1 MTVTLFPS
9 FNRSTLTEDD
19 KANPHK
25 SAYETYTGIVF
36 DTKKNEFN
44 IVTGKFRDKKDMY
57 EKMTKQDKYLRRAYE
72 SRIWDWIQ
80 KNAETPVDGYLML
93 STAVSK
99 WINNNVLSKYYKK
112 LLHDLPYINREGR
125 KGDPQ
130 TMGIEANFE
139 SVENNKEMILTED
152 FDYDLVQQNL
162 RRAEQAGDTSKHVIK
177 VYPVIDGQPQYNK
190 LLRVYGGKDS
200 KYPEEGYLYNHL
212 LNAQAPEKANSEKKR
227 KIELNRIFNPLI
239 YHDIRNETMYDD
251 GIYTPYENLAFVIDG
266 SYSQPIIAS
275 KLALNS
281 IAGHLEK
288 NPSQVP
294 GKSINTS
301 IDAFKIANE
310 MNIQAS
316 NEVKRLQLALE
327 DDTLTYEERSNL
339 ERQLQAAEAKM
350 AKTKAVV
357 SRVGKQ
363 TSAAFNF
370 NDETRK
376 QLDDISMQK
385 AAVNSNSSLSDEE
398 KANKLAELD
407 KRAENIKADA
417 RENLYDVNNLYA
429 KLDDIQANDNLSK
442 EEKDKQIEDILNRIK
457 YVQGMY
463 YSNRN
468 INNQERLIQQGYRLN
483 KGEKPGNPKFGGDF
497 EGEFISKMGGK
508 DNIRRSLEKELNR
521 AIKNQDIETADMIKD
536 MLGKEDPRMFSKAEQ
551 KAAERAVEKWQ
562 AENQKV
568 KDFINNSNKQVSNKV
583 PEELEKINNEIADKY
598 GIKTYNDVNP
608 DKKKITTDD
617 LDSNIDNINI
627 NDVNMNDIILK
638 AYKDL
643 GNETKMKPEERTN
656 YFLNNQN
663 EYKNRLDNIAKK
675 LSSNKKT
682 KKQLSNE
689 DKLKKALENYIKYK
703 DLTNTYS
710 DRVRN
715 NIAQLKA
722 GNDPNTKT
730 DLPVAKEQLNNL
742 MKKFDAER
750 DIKDLAKVLDKN
762 TFKDIINSSGISLD
776 EINQLQTE
784 ANVNDG
790 ATALMHATDDMAIA
804 AQKNAIVEDKTNS
817 ELNQDLFDGKELR
830 EDVRQALLKIAN
842 EFKEKLKLPMQ
853 PDDIYFTGS
862 EANYNYNEN
871 SDIDV
876 HLVYD
881 FEQAGEMAEILSKYL
896 QSAKRIFN
904 DSHDITVKSLPV
916 EVGAENKAEPLVT
929 SGIYSLISNS
939 WVKEPE
945 NANVEIEEPD
955 QPYLDE
961 VKMQIEDAISEK
973 DKDKLEG
980 IIKMV
985 WDIRKEGLANE
996 GEFGPGNTLFK
1007 HLRNSGLL
1015 GRLKDAYY
1023 DVESRD
1029 LSLES
1034 MLEAEFTDKNDI
1046 KVTEDD
1052 LINKSEQEIADG
1064 LMNKCSNSDEAI
1076 AKLEDVLASCN
1087 DGYKEKVKNVI
1098 QKIKESSKF
1107 GNTCRKLAEEVI
1119 NKLEEYV
1126 GKNLPNMTP
1135 ESYVNHL
1142 KDIADVEEILQFCY
1156 NEIHPDFKYKHPKLA
1171 ATDENGNIMGVVLD
1185 GIEKG
1190 VDPKNVLYS
1199 KISMVHD
1206 PKTNA
1211 IYPKYERNN
1220 LMPIEDF
1227 KAIIHDPRNQKWYD
1241 KIMKGQT
1248 EDWDELIAE
1257 IEARA
1262 RNINE
1267 KYRRWCYDNWE
1278 RLDLLSYPPQYR
1290 VKLYDD
1296 IVHKGWPE
1304 ANAVEKWKHTRKD
1317 RFAQKIA
1324 MPKDLQ
1330 GESLDEAKSDEW
1342 YLKSQNYDIIK
1353 KELDKYVPENIL
1365 NVPFAIEPKAWKNQ
1379 KKQND
1384 RNREP
1389 VHYYTVVGME
1399 KGKNPT
1405 NFLVREVTNISDDK
1419 TWKDVNDKDHA
1430 KRHDFVMNINDIMRE
1445 INYSYTDASTLKLN
1459 TPEAFEQRALE
1470 MMVGG
1475 PKSSNKV
1482 SRTGTQG
1489 HWIKLTKD
1497 EVMAVLQ
1504 IMEEEQPRLWKGVTK
1519 VYLNSLNKSKG
1530 ADIVM
1535 KALKAF
1541 DPSLRSSNISSI
1553 QGKPEYKLWVP
1564 KAQYDAP
1571 KKHNNNPFETLMK

>member
-9 FNRSTLTEDD
+9 FNRATLTEDD

-36 DTKKNEFN
+36 DTDKNEFN

-139 SVENNKEMILTED
+139 SVENNEEMILTED
-152 FDYDLVQQNL
+152 FDYDLLQQNL

-177 VYPVIDGQPQYNK
+177 VYPVVDGQPQYNK
-190 LLRVYGGKDS
+190 LLRVYGGENS

-212 LNAQAPEKANSEKKR
+212 LNARASEKANDRTKR
-227 KIELNRIFNPLI
+227 KVELNRIFNPLI
-239 YHDIRNETMYDD
+239 YRDIRNETMYDD
-251 GIYTPYENLAFVIDG
+251 GIYTPYENLAFVIDDNR
-266 SYSQPIIAS
+266 SQPIIAS

-281 IAGHLEK
+281 IAGHLEN
-288 NPSQVP
+288 NPYQVP
-294 GKSINTS
+294 GKSMDTS
-301 IDAFKIANE
+301 IDAFKTANE
-310 MNIQAS
+310 INIQAS
-316 NEVKRLQLALE
+316 NEVKRLQSALE
-327 DDTLTYEERSNL
+327 DDSLTNEERSDL
-339 ERQLQAAEAKM
+339 ERQLEAAKAKM
-350 AKTKAVV
+350 AKAKAVV
-357 SRVGKQ
+357 SRIGKQ

-385 AAVNSNSSLSDEE
+385 AAVNSDSSLSDEE
-398 KANKLAELD
+398 KANKLAELN

-463 YSNRN
+463 YSNQN

-497 EGEFISKMGGK
+497 EGEFISKIGGK
-508 DNIRRSLEKELNR
+508 DNIRKSLEKELNR
-521 AIKNQDIETADMIKD
+521 AIKNQDIETANMIKD

-568 KDFINNSNKQVSNKV
+568 KDIVNN
-583 PEELEKINNEIADKY
+583 
-598 GIKTYNDVNP
+598 
-608 DKKKITTDD
+608 
-617 LDSNIDNINI
+617 
-627 NDVNMNDIILK
+627 
-638 AYKDL
+638 
-643 GNETKMKPEERTN
+643 
-656 YFLNNQN
+656 
-663 EYKNRLDNIAKK
+663 
-675 LSSNKKT
+675 
-682 KKQLSNE
+682 
-689 DKLKKALENYIKYK
+689 
-703 DLTNTYS
+703 
-710 DRVRN
+710 
-715 NIAQLKA
+715 
-722 GNDPNTKT
+722 
-730 DLPVAKEQLNNL
+730 
-742 MKKFDAER
+742 
-750 DIKDLAKVLDKN
+750 
-762 TFKDIINSSGISLD
+762 SGISLD
-776 EINQLQTE
+776 EINKLQTE
-784 ANVNDG
+784 ASVNDG
-790 ATALMHATDDMAIA
+790 ATALMHTTDDMAIA

-904 DSHDITVKSLPV
+904 DSHDITVKGLPV

-939 WVKEPE
+939 WIKEPE

-961 VKMQIEDAISEK
+961 VKMQIENAISEK

-980 IIKMV
+980 IIKMI

-1007 HLRNSGLL
+1007 HLRNSGILS
-1015 GRLKDAYY
+1015 RLKDAYY

-1064 LMNKCSNSDEAI
+1064 LMNKCSSSDEAI
-1076 AKLEDVLASCN
+1076 AKLEDVLTSCN
-1087 DGYKEKVKNVI
+1087 DGYKEKVKKAI

-1190 VDPKNVLYS
+1190 IDPKNVLYS

-1227 KAIIHDPRNQKWYD
+1227 KAIIHDPRNKKSYD
-1241 KIMKGQT
+1241 KIMKNQT

-1304 ANAVEKWKHTRKD
+1304 ANAIEKWKHTRKD

-1365 NVPFAIEPKAWKNQ
+1365 NVPFAVEPKTWKNQ

-1384 RNREP
+1384 RNSEP
-1389 VHYYTVVGME
+1389 VHYYIVVGME

-1419 TWKDVNDKDHA
+1419 TWKDVDDEDRA

-1482 SRTGTQG
+1482 NRTGTQG

-1497 EVMAVLQ
+1497 EVMTVLQ
-1504 IMEEEQPRLWKGVTK
+1504 IMEEEQPLLWKGVTE
-1519 VYLNSLNKSKG
+1519 VYLNSLGKPKG

-1541 DPSLRSSNISSI
+1541 DPNLRSSNISSI

>member
-9 FNRSTLTEDD
+9 FNRATLTEDD

-139 SVENNKEMILTED
+139 SVESNEEMILTED

-162 RRAEQAGDTSKHVIK
+162 RRAGQAGDTSKHVIK

-212 LNAQAPEKANSEKKR
+212 LNAQVPEKANDKTKR
-227 KIELNRIFNPLI
+227 KTELNRIFNPLI
-239 YHDIRNETMYDD
+239 YRDIRNETMYND
-251 GIYTPYENLAFVIDG
+251 GIYTPYENLAFVIDDNR
-266 SYSQPIIAS
+266 SQPIIAS

-281 IAGHLEK
+281 TAGHLEN
-288 NPSQVP
+288 NPYQVP
-294 GKSINTS
+294 GKSMNTS
-301 IDAFKIANE
+301 IDTFKIANE

-316 NEVKRLQLALE
+316 NEVKRLQSALE

-350 AKTKAVV
+350 AKTKAIV

-385 AAVNSNSSLSDEE
+385 ATVNSDSSLSDEE

-497 EGEFISKMGGK
+497 EGEFISKMGDK
-508 DNIRRSLEKELNR
+508 DNIRKSLEKELNR
-521 AIKNQDIETADMIKD
+521 AIKNQDVETADMIKD

-562 AENQKV
+562 AENQK
-568 KDFINNSNKQVSNKV
+568 
-583 PEELEKINNEIADKY
+583 
-598 GIKTYNDVNP
+598 
-608 DKKKITTDD
+608 
-617 LDSNIDNINI
+617 
-627 NDVNMNDIILK
+627 
-638 AYKDL
+638 
-643 GNETKMKPEERTN
+643 
-656 YFLNNQN
+656 
-663 EYKNRLDNIAKK
+663 
-675 LSSNKKT
+675 
-682 KKQLSNE
+682 
-689 DKLKKALENYIKYK
+689 
-703 DLTNTYS
+703 
-710 DRVRN
+710 
-715 NIAQLKA
+715 
-722 GNDPNTKT
+722 
-730 DLPVAKEQLNNL
+730 AKELP
-742 MKKFDAER
+742 
-750 DIKDLAKVLDKN
+750 
-762 TFKDIINSSGISLD
+762 
-776 EINQLQTE
+776 QTE

-881 FEQAGEMAEILSKYL
+881 FEQVGEMAEILSKYL

-904 DSHDITVKSLPV
+904 DSHDITVKGLSV

-1007 HLRNSGLL
+1007 HLRNSGIL

-1034 MLEAEFTDKNDI
+1034 MLEAEFTDKNNI

-1135 ESYVNHL
+1135 ESYIDNM
-1142 KDIADVEEILQFCY
+1142 KDIAKVDEMLEFCY
-1156 NEIHPDFKYKHPKLA
+1156 NEIHPNFKYKRPRLA
-1171 ATDENGNIMGVVLD
+1171 ATDENGKTIGVVLD
-1185 GIEKG
+1185 GIESG
-1190 VDPKNVLYS
+1190 DNPKNVLYS
-1199 KISMVHD
+1199 KVITVRD
-1206 PKTNA
+1206 PKTGA

-1241 KIMKGQT
+1241 WVMKGQT

-1278 RLDLLSYPPQYR
+1278 KLDLLSYPPQYR

-1304 ANAVEKWKHTRKD
+1304 VNAVEKWKHTKKD

-1475 PKSSNKV
+1475 PKSNNKV
-1482 SRTGTQG
+1482 NRTGTQG

-1497 EVMAVLQ
+1497 EVLAVLQ

-1519 VYLNSLNKSKG
+1519 IYLNSLNKSKG
-1530 ADIVM
+1530 EDIVM

-1541 DPSLRSSNISSI
+1541 DPNLRSSNISSI

>member
-9 FNRSTLTEDD
+9 FNRATLTEDD

-80 KNAETPVDGYLML
+80 KNAESPVDGYLML

-139 SVENNKEMILTED
+139 SVENNEEMILTED
-152 FDYDLVQQNL
+152 FDYDLIQQNL
-162 RRAEQAGDTSKHVIK
+162 RRAEQAGDTSKHIIK
-177 VYPVIDGQPQYNK
+177 VYPVVDGQPQYNK
-190 LLRVYGGKDS
+190 LLRIYGGKDS

-212 LNAQAPEKANSEKKR
+212 LNAQAPEKANDKTKR
-227 KIELNRIFNPLI
+227 KTELNRIFNPLI
-239 YHDIRNETMYDD
+239 YRDIRNETMYND
-251 GIYTPYENLAFVIDG
+251 GIYTPYENLAFVIDDNR
-266 SYSQPIIAS
+266 SQPIIAS

-281 IAGHLEK
+281 TAGHLEN
-288 NPSQVP
+288 NPYQVP
-294 GKSINTS
+294 GKSMDTS

-316 NEVKRLQLALE
+316 NEVKHLQSALE
-327 DDTLTYEERSNL
+327 NDTLTDEERSNL

-350 AKTKAVV
+350 TKTKAIV

-385 AAVNSNSSLSDEE
+385 AAVNSDSSLSDEE
-398 KANKLAELD
+398 KANKLAELN

-429 KLDDIQANDNLSK
+429 KLDNIQANDNLSK

-463 YSNRN
+463 YSNQN
-468 INNQERLIQQGYRLN
+468 INNQERLTQQGYKLN

-497 EGEFISKMGGK
+497 EGEFVSKMGGK
-508 DNIRRSLEKELNR
+508 DNIRKSLEKELNR

-536 MLGKEDPRMFSKAEQ
+536 MLGKEDPRIFSKAEQ

-568 KDFINNSNKQVSNKV
+568 KDMNTFDTFALDQDAAEVAKQN
-583 PEELEKINNEIADKY
+583 ADK
-598 GIKTYNDVNP
+598 
-608 DKKKITTDD
+608 TDR
-617 LDSNIDNINI
+617 S
-627 NDVNMNDIILK
+627 
-638 AYKDL
+638 
-643 GNETKMKPEERTN
+643 G
-656 YFLNNQN
+656 
-663 EYKNRLDNIAKK
+663 
-675 LSSNKKT
+675 
-682 KKQLSNE
+682 
-689 DKLKKALENYIKYK
+689 LKKAYNLASQYPGLIKK
-703 DLTNTYS
+703 
-710 DRVRN
+710 
-715 NIAQLKA
+715 
-722 GNDPNTKT
+722 
-730 DLPVAKEQLNNL
+730 AKELP
-742 MKKFDAER
+742 
-750 DIKDLAKVLDKN
+750 
-762 TFKDIINSSGISLD
+762 
-776 EINQLQTE
+776 QTE

-817 ELNQDLFDGKELR
+817 KLNQDLFDGKELR

-842 EFKEKLKLPMQ
+842 EFKEKLKLPIQ

-904 DSHDITVKSLPV
+904 DSHDITVKGLPV

-945 NANVEIEEPD
+945 NADVEIEEPD

-1064 LMNKCSNSDEAI
+1064 LMNKCSSSDEAI
-1076 AKLEDVLASCN
+1076 AKLEDVLVSCD
-1087 DGYKEKVKNVI
+1087 DGYKEKVKNAI

-1107 GNTCRKLAEEVI
+1107 GNTCRKLAEEAI

-1126 GKNLPNMTP
+1126 GKNLPGITP
-1135 ESYVNHL
+1135 ESYIDNM
-1142 KDIADVEEILQFCY
+1142 KDIAKVDEMLEFCY
-1156 NEIHPDFKYKHPKLA
+1156 NEIHPNFKYKRPRLA
-1171 ATDENGNIMGVVLD
+1171 ATDENGKTIGVVLD
-1185 GIEKG
+1185 GIESG
-1190 VDPKNVLYS
+1190 DNPKNVLYS
-1199 KISMVHD
+1199 KVITVRD
-1206 PKTNA
+1206 PKTGA

-1241 KIMKGQT
+1241 WVMKGQT
-1248 EDWDELIAE
+1248 EDWDELIAK

-1278 RLDLLSYPPQYR
+1278 KLDLLSYPPQYR

-1304 ANAVEKWKHTRKD
+1304 ANAVEKWKHTKKD

-1365 NVPFAIEPKAWKNQ
+1365 NVPFAVEPKAWKNQ

-1430 KRHDFVMNINDIMRE
+1430 KRHDFVMNINDIMHE

-1475 PKSSNKV
+1475 PKSNNKV
-1482 SRTGTQG
+1482 NRTGTQG

-1497 EVMAVLQ
+1497 EVLAVLQ
-1504 IMEEEQPRLWKGVTK
+1504 IMEEEQPQLWKGVTK
-1519 VYLNSLNKSKG
+1519 IYLNSLNKSKG
-1530 ADIVM
+1530 EDIVM

-1541 DPSLRSSNISSI
+1541 DPSLYSSNISSI

-1564 KAQYDAP
+1564 KVQYDAP

>member
-9 FNRSTLTEDD
+9 FNRATLTEDD

-36 DTKKNEFN
+36 DTDKNEFN

-139 SVENNKEMILTED
+139 SVENNEEMILTED
-152 FDYDLVQQNL
+152 FDYDLLQQNL

-177 VYPVIDGQPQYNK
+177 VYPVVDGQPQYNK
-190 LLRVYGGKDS
+190 LLRVYGGENS

-212 LNAQAPEKANSEKKR
+212 LNARASEKANDRTKR
-227 KIELNRIFNPLI
+227 KVELNRIFNPLI
-239 YHDIRNETMYDD
+239 YRDIRNETMYDD
-251 GIYTPYENLAFVIDG
+251 GIYTPYENLAFIIDDNR
-266 SYSQPIIAS
+266 SQPIIAS

-281 IAGHLEK
+281 IAGHLEN
-288 NPSQVP
+288 NPYQVP
-294 GKSINTS
+294 GKSMDTS
-301 IDAFKIANE
+301 IDAFKTANE
-310 MNIQAS
+310 INIQAS
-316 NEVKRLQLALE
+316 NEVKRLQSALE
-327 DDTLTYEERSNL
+327 DDSLTNEERSDL
-339 ERQLQAAEAKM
+339 ERQLEAAKAKM
-350 AKTKAVV
+350 AKAKAVV
-357 SRVGKQ
+357 SRIGKQ

-385 AAVNSNSSLSDEE
+385 AAVNSDSSLSDEE
-398 KANKLAELD
+398 KANKLAELN

-463 YSNRN
+463 YSNQN

-497 EGEFISKMGGK
+497 EGEFISKIGGK
-508 DNIRRSLEKELNR
+508 DNIRKSLEKELNK
-521 AIKNQDIETADMIKD
+521 AIKNQDIETANMIKD
-536 MLGKEDPRMFSKAEQ
+536 MLDKEDPRMFSKAEQ

-568 KDFINNSNKQVSNKV
+568 KDIVNN
-583 PEELEKINNEIADKY
+583 
-598 GIKTYNDVNP
+598 
-608 DKKKITTDD
+608 
-617 LDSNIDNINI
+617 
-627 NDVNMNDIILK
+627 
-638 AYKDL
+638 
-643 GNETKMKPEERTN
+643 
-656 YFLNNQN
+656 
-663 EYKNRLDNIAKK
+663 
-675 LSSNKKT
+675 
-682 KKQLSNE
+682 
-689 DKLKKALENYIKYK
+689 
-703 DLTNTYS
+703 
-710 DRVRN
+710 
-715 NIAQLKA
+715 
-722 GNDPNTKT
+722 
-730 DLPVAKEQLNNL
+730 
-742 MKKFDAER
+742 
-750 DIKDLAKVLDKN
+750 
-762 TFKDIINSSGISLD
+762 SGISLD
-776 EINQLQTE
+776 EINKLQTE
-784 ANVNDG
+784 ASVNDG
-790 ATALMHATDDMAIA
+790 ATALMHTTDDMAIA

-904 DSHDITVKSLPV
+904 DSHDITVKGLPV

-939 WVKEPE
+939 WIKEPE

-980 IIKMV
+980 IIKMI

-1007 HLRNSGLL
+1007 HLRNSGILS
-1015 GRLKDAYY
+1015 RLKNAYY

-1052 LINKSEQEIADG
+1052 LINKSEQEIVDG
-1064 LMNKCSNSDEAI
+1064 LMNKCSSSDEAI
-1076 AKLEDVLASCN
+1076 AKLEDVLTSCN
-1087 DGYKEKVKNVI
+1087 DGYKEKVKKAI

-1190 VDPKNVLYS
+1190 TDPKNVLYS

-1227 KAIIHDPRNQKWYD
+1227 KAIIHDPRNKKSYD
-1241 KIMKGQT
+1241 KIMKNQT

-1257 IEARA
+1257 IEVRA

-1304 ANAVEKWKHTRKD
+1304 ANAIEKWKHTRKD

-1324 MPKDLQ
+1324 TPKDLQ

-1365 NVPFAIEPKAWKNQ
+1365 NVPFAVEPKTWKNQ

-1384 RNREP
+1384 RNSEP
-1389 VHYYTVVGME
+1389 VHYYIVVGME

-1419 TWKDVNDKDHA
+1419 TWKDVDDEDRA

-1482 SRTGTQG
+1482 NRTGTQG

-1497 EVMAVLQ
+1497 EVMTVLQ
-1504 IMEEEQPRLWKGVTK
+1504 IMEEEQPLLWKGVTK
-1519 VYLNSLNKSKG
+1519 VYLNSLGKPKG

-1541 DPSLRSSNISSI
+1541 DPNLRSSNISSI

>member
-9 FNRSTLTEDD
+9 FNRATLTEDD

-139 SVENNKEMILTED
+139 SVENNEEMILTED

-162 RRAEQAGDTSKHVIK
+162 RRAEQAGDTSKHIIK
-177 VYPVIDGQPQYNK
+177 VYPVVDGQPQYNK

-212 LNAQAPEKANSEKKR
+212 LNAQTSEKANDRTKR
-227 KIELNRIFNPLI
+227 KVELNRIFNPLI
-239 YHDIRNETMYDD
+239 YRDIRNETMYDD
-251 GIYTPYENLAFVIDG
+251 GIYTPYENLAFVIDDNR
-266 SYSQPIIAS
+266 SQPIIAS

-281 IAGHLEK
+281 IAGHLEN
-288 NPSQVP
+288 NPYQVP
-294 GKSINTS
+294 GKSMDTS

-310 MNIQAS
+310 TNIQAS
-316 NEVKRLQLALE
+316 NEVKRLQSALE
-327 DDTLTYEERSNL
+327 DDTLTNEERSDL
-339 ERQLQAAEAKM
+339 ERQLRVAEAKM
-350 AKTKAVV
+350 AKAKAVV
-357 SRVGKQ
+357 SRIGKQ

-376 QLDDISMQK
+376 QLDDISIQK
-385 AAVNSNSSLSDEE
+385 AVVNSDSSLSDEE
-398 KANKLAELD
+398 KANKLAELN

-463 YSNRN
+463 YSNQN
-468 INNQERLIQQGYRLN
+468 INNQERLIQQGYKLN

-508 DNIRRSLEKELNR
+508 DNIRKSLEKELNR
-521 AIKNQDIETADMIKD
+521 AIKNQDIETADIIKD

-562 AENQKV
+562 V
-568 KDFINNSNKQVSNKV
+568 KN
-583 PEELEKINNEIADKY
+583 
-598 GIKTYNDVNP
+598 
-608 DKKKITTDD
+608 
-617 LDSNIDNINI
+617 
-627 NDVNMNDIILK
+627 
-638 AYKDL
+638 
-643 GNETKMKPEERTN
+643 
-656 YFLNNQN
+656 
-663 EYKNRLDNIAKK
+663 
-675 LSSNKKT
+675 
-682 KKQLSNE
+682 
-689 DKLKKALENYIKYK
+689 
-703 DLTNTYS
+703 
-710 DRVRN
+710 
-715 NIAQLKA
+715 
-722 GNDPNTKT
+722 
-730 DLPVAKEQLNNL
+730 
-742 MKKFDAER
+742 
-750 DIKDLAKVLDKN
+750 
-762 TFKDIINSSGISLD
+762 
-776 EINQLQTE
+776 QTE

-790 ATALMHATDDMAIA
+790 ATTLMHTTDDMAIA

-817 ELNQDLFDGKELR
+817 KLNQDLFDGKELR

-842 EFKEKLKLPMQ
+842 KFKEKLKLPMQ

-904 DSHDITVKSLPV
+904 DLHDITVKGLPV

-939 WVKEPE
+939 WIKEPE
-945 NANVEIEEPD
+945 NANVEIEEPN

-961 VKMQIEDAISEK
+961 IKMQIEDAISEK

-980 IIKMV
+980 IIKMI

-1007 HLRNSGLL
+1007 HLRNSGILR
-1015 GRLKDAYY
+1015 RLKDAYY
-1023 DVESRD
+1023 SVESKD

-1064 LMNKCSNSDEAI
+1064 LMNKCSSSDEAI
-1076 AKLEDVLASCN
+1076 AKLEDVLTSCN
-1087 DGYKEKVKNVI
+1087 DGYKEKVKKAI

-1171 ATDENGNIMGVVLD
+1171 ATDENGNIIGVVLD

-1227 KAIIHDPRNQKWYD
+1227 KAIIHDPRNKKSYD

-1267 KYRRWCYDNWE
+1267 KYRRWCYNNWE
-1278 RLDLLSYPPQYR
+1278 RLDLFSYPPQYR

-1365 NVPFAIEPKAWKNQ
+1365 NVPFAVEPKAWKNQ

-1389 VHYYTVVGME
+1389 VHYYIVVGME

-1419 TWKDVNDKDHA
+1419 TWKDVDDKDHA
-1430 KRHDFVMNINDIMRE
+1430 KHHDFVMNINDIMRE
-1445 INYSYTDASTLKLN
+1445 INYSYTNASTLKLN

-1482 SRTGTQG
+1482 NRTGTQG

-1519 VYLNSLNKSKG
+1519 VYLNSIGKPKG

-1541 DPSLRSSNISSI
+1541 DPNLRSSNVSSI

-1571 KKHNNNPFETLMK
+1571 RKHNNNPFETLMK

>member
-9 FNRSTLTEDD
+9 FNRATLTEDD

-36 DTKKNEFN
+36 DTDKNEFN

-139 SVENNKEMILTED
+139 SVENNEEMILTED
-152 FDYDLVQQNL
+152 FDYDLLQQNL

-177 VYPVIDGQPQYNK
+177 VYPVVDGQPQYNK
-190 LLRVYGGKDS
+190 LLRVYGGENS

-212 LNAQAPEKANSEKKR
+212 LNARASEKANDRTKR
-227 KIELNRIFNPLI
+227 KVELNRIFNPLI
-239 YHDIRNETMYDD
+239 YRDIRNETMYDD
-251 GIYTPYENLAFVIDG
+251 GIYTPYENLAFIIDDNR
-266 SYSQPIIAS
+266 SQPIIAS

-281 IAGHLEK
+281 IAGHLEN
-288 NPSQVP
+288 NPYQVP
-294 GKSINTS
+294 GKSMDTS
-301 IDAFKIANE
+301 IDAFKTANE
-310 MNIQAS
+310 INIQAS
-316 NEVKRLQLALE
+316 NEVKRLQSALE
-327 DDTLTYEERSNL
+327 DDSLTNEERSDL
-339 ERQLQAAEAKM
+339 ERQLEAAKAKM
-350 AKTKAVV
+350 AKAKAVV
-357 SRVGKQ
+357 SRIGKQ

-385 AAVNSNSSLSDEE
+385 AAVNSDSSLSDEE
-398 KANKLAELD
+398 KANKLAELN

-463 YSNRN
+463 YSNQN

-497 EGEFISKMGGK
+497 EGEFISKIGGK
-508 DNIRRSLEKELNR
+508 DNIRKSLEKELNK
-521 AIKNQDIETADMIKD
+521 AIKNQDIETANMIKD

-568 KDFINNSNKQVSNKV
+568 KDIVNN
-583 PEELEKINNEIADKY
+583 
-598 GIKTYNDVNP
+598 
-608 DKKKITTDD
+608 
-617 LDSNIDNINI
+617 
-627 NDVNMNDIILK
+627 
-638 AYKDL
+638 
-643 GNETKMKPEERTN
+643 
-656 YFLNNQN
+656 
-663 EYKNRLDNIAKK
+663 
-675 LSSNKKT
+675 
-682 KKQLSNE
+682 
-689 DKLKKALENYIKYK
+689 
-703 DLTNTYS
+703 
-710 DRVRN
+710 
-715 NIAQLKA
+715 
-722 GNDPNTKT
+722 
-730 DLPVAKEQLNNL
+730 
-742 MKKFDAER
+742 
-750 DIKDLAKVLDKN
+750 
-762 TFKDIINSSGISLD
+762 SGISLD
-776 EINQLQTE
+776 EINKLQTE
-784 ANVNDG
+784 ASVNDG
-790 ATALMHATDDMAIA
+790 ATALMHTTDDMAIA

-904 DSHDITVKSLPV
+904 DSHDITVKGLPV

-939 WVKEPE
+939 WIKEPE

-961 VKMQIEDAISEK
+961 VKMQIENAISEK

-980 IIKMV
+980 IIKMI

-1007 HLRNSGLL
+1007 HLRNSGILS
-1015 GRLKDAYY
+1015 RLKDAYY

-1064 LMNKCSNSDEAI
+1064 LMNKCSSSDEAI
-1076 AKLEDVLASCN
+1076 AKLEDVLTSCN
-1087 DGYKEKVKNVI
+1087 DGYKEKVKKAI

-1190 VDPKNVLYS
+1190 IDPKNVLYS

-1227 KAIIHDPRNQKWYD
+1227 KAIIHDPRNKKSYD
-1241 KIMKGQT
+1241 KIMKNQT

-1304 ANAVEKWKHTRKD
+1304 ANAIEKWKHTRKD

-1365 NVPFAIEPKAWKNQ
+1365 NVPFAVEPKTWKNQ

-1384 RNREP
+1384 RNSEP
-1389 VHYYTVVGME
+1389 VHYYIVVGME

-1419 TWKDVNDKDHA
+1419 TWKDVDDEDRA

-1482 SRTGTQG
+1482 NRTGTQG

-1497 EVMAVLQ
+1497 EVMTVLQ
-1504 IMEEEQPRLWKGVTK
+1504 IMEEEQPLLWKGVTK
-1519 VYLNSLNKSKG
+1519 VYLNSLGKPKG

-1541 DPSLRSSNISSI
+1541 DPNLRSSNISSI

>member
-9 FNRSTLTEDD
+9 FNRATLTEDD

-139 SVENNKEMILTED
+139 SVENNEEMILTED

-212 LNAQAPEKANSEKKR
+212 LNAQAPEKANDKTKR
-227 KIELNRIFNPLI
+227 KTELNRIFNPLI
-239 YHDIRNETMYDD
+239 YRDIRNETMYND
-251 GIYTPYENLAFVIDG
+251 GIYTPYENLAFVIDDNR
-266 SYSQPIIAS
+266 SQPIIAS

-281 IAGHLEK
+281 TAGHLEN
-288 NPSQVP
+288 NPYQVP
-294 GKSINTS
+294 GKAMDTS

-327 DDTLTYEERSNL
+327 DDTLTYEERSDL

-350 AKTKAVV
+350 AKTKAIV

-363 TSAAFNF
+363 TGAAFNF

-385 AAVNSNSSLSDEE
+385 AAVNSDSSLSDEE

-407 KRAENIKADA
+407 KRAENIKTNA

-429 KLDDIQANDNLSK
+429 KLDNIQANDNLSK
-442 EEKDKQIEDILNRIK
+442 EEKDEQIEDILNRIK
-457 YVQGMY
+457 YVRGMY
-463 YSNRN
+463 YSNQN
-468 INNQERLIQQGYRLN
+468 INNQERLTQQGYKLN

-521 AIKNQDIETADMIKD
+521 AIKNQDIETADIIKD
-536 MLGKEDPRMFSKAEQ
+536 ILGKEDPRMFNKAEQ

-568 KDFINNSNKQVSNKV
+568 KDMNTFDTFALDQDTA
-583 PEELEKINNEIADKY
+583 EIAKQNADK
-598 GIKTYNDVNP
+598 T
-608 DKKKITTDD
+608 DK
-617 LDSNIDNINI
+617 S
-627 NDVNMNDIILK
+627 
-638 AYKDL
+638 
-643 GNETKMKPEERTN
+643 G
-656 YFLNNQN
+656 
-663 EYKNRLDNIAKK
+663 
-675 LSSNKKT
+675 
-682 KKQLSNE
+682 
-689 DKLKKALENYIKYK
+689 LKKVKE
-703 DLTNTYS
+703 
-710 DRVRN
+710 
-715 NIAQLKA
+715 
-722 GNDPNTKT
+722 
-730 DLPVAKEQLNNL
+730 LP
-742 MKKFDAER
+742 
-750 DIKDLAKVLDKN
+750 
-762 TFKDIINSSGISLD
+762 
-776 EINQLQTE
+776 QTE

-881 FEQAGEMAEILSKYL
+881 FEQVGEMAEILSKYL

-904 DSHDITVKSLPV
+904 DSHDITVKGLSV

-939 WVKEPE
+939 WVKEPK

-955 QPYLDE
+955 QPYLNE
-961 VKMQIEDAISEK
+961 IKMQIEDAISEK

-1007 HLRNSGLL
+1007 HLRNSGIL

-1076 AKLEDVLASCN
+1076 AKLEDVLASCD

-1126 GKNLPNMTP
+1126 GKNLPGITP
-1135 ESYVNHL
+1135 ESYIDNM
-1142 KDIADVEEILQFCY
+1142 KDIAKVDEMLELCY
-1156 NEIHPDFKYKHPKLA
+1156 NEIHPNFKYKRPRLA
-1171 ATDENGNIMGVVLD
+1171 ATDENGKMIGVVLD
-1185 GIEKG
+1185 GIESG
-1190 VDPKNVLYS
+1190 DNPKNVLYS
-1199 KISMVHD
+1199 KVITVRD
-1206 PKTNA
+1206 PKTGA

-1241 KIMKGQT
+1241 WVMKGQT

-1278 RLDLLSYPPQYR
+1278 KLDLLSYPPQYR

-1304 ANAVEKWKHTRKD
+1304 ANAVEKWKHTKKD

-1389 VHYYTVVGME
+1389 VHYYIVVGME

-1459 TPEAFEQRALE
+1459 TPEAFEQRTLE

-1475 PKSSNKV
+1475 PKSNNKV
-1482 SRTGTQG
+1482 NRTGTQG

-1497 EVMAVLQ
+1497 EVMTVLQ
-1504 IMEEEQPRLWKGVTK
+1504 IMEEEKPQLWKGVTK
-1519 VYLNSLNKSKG
+1519 IYLNSLNKSKG
-1530 ADIVM
+1530 EDIVM

-1541 DPSLRSSNISSI
+1541 DPTLRSSNISSI

>member
-1 MTVTLFPS
+1 MAITLFPS
-9 FNRSTLTEDD
+9 FDRLTLTEDD

-25 SAYETYTGIVF
+25 SAYENYTGIVF
-36 DTKKNEFN
+36 DTKENKFH

-139 SVENNKEMILTED
+139 SVENNDNNILIEE
-152 FDYDLVQQNL
+152 FDYDSVQQNL
-162 RRAEQAGDTSKHVIK
+162 RRAEQAGDTSKHIIK
-177 VYPVIDGQPQYNK
+177 VYPIVDGQPQYNK
-190 LLRVYGGKDS
+190 LLRVYGGEDS

-212 LNAQAPEKANSEKKR
+212 LNAQAPEKANDKTKR
-227 KIELNRIFNPLI
+227 KTELNRIFNPLI
-239 YHDIRNETMYDD
+239 YRDIRNETMYND
-251 GIYTPYENLAFVIDG
+251 GIYTPYENLAFVIDDNR
-266 SYSQPIIAS
+266 SQPIVAS

-281 IAGHLEK
+281 IAGHLEN
-288 NPSQVP
+288 NPYQVP
-294 GKSINTS
+294 GKSVDTS

-316 NEVKRLQLALE
+316 NEVKRLQSALE
-327 DDTLTYEERSNL
+327 DDTLTNEERSNL
-339 ERQLQAAEAKM
+339 ERQLQAAKAKM
-350 AKTKAVV
+350 AKTKETV
-357 SRVGKQ
+357 SRIGKQ

-370 NDETRK
+370 DDEIRK

-385 AAVNSNSSLSDEE
+385 AEINSDNSLSDEE
-398 KANKLAELD
+398 KANKLAELN
-407 KRAENIKADA
+407 KQAENIKTNA
-417 RENLYDVNNLYA
+417 RENLYNVNDLYS
-429 KLDDIQANDNLSK
+429 KLDAIQADDNLSK
-442 EEKDKQIEDILNRIK
+442 EEKDEQIEDILDRIK
-457 YVQGMY
+457 YVQSMY
-463 YSNRN
+463 YSNKN
-468 INNQERLIQQGYRLN
+468 INSREKSLEKGYRLN
-483 KGEKPGNPKFGGDF
+483 KNEKPSNPKFGGNF
-497 EGEFISKMGGK
+497 EGEFISKINRK
-508 DNIRRSLEKELNR
+508 NDIRKALENELKTAERKEDL
-521 AIKNQDIETADMIKD
+521 ETARMLKD
-536 MLGKEDPRMFSKAEQ
+536 MLGKEDPRTYTKAEQ
-551 KAAERAVEKWQ
+551 KAAEQAVKKWQ
-562 AENQKV
+562 AENEKV
-568 KDFINNSNKQVSNKV
+568 KNITTFDTFNINPDAAEVAKQN
-583 PEELEKINNEIADKY
+583 ADKNN
-598 GIKTYNDVNP
+598 KNDL
-608 DKKKITTDD
+608 KKIYN
-617 LDSNIDNINI
+617 L
-627 NDVNMNDIILK
+627 
-638 AYKDL
+638 AA
-643 GNETKMKPEERTN
+643 N
-656 YFLNNQN
+656 YPGLLQ
-663 EYKNRLDNIAKK
+663 K
-675 LSSNKKT
+675 
-682 KKQLSNE
+682 
-689 DKLKKALENYIKYK
+689 
-703 DLTNTYS
+703 
-710 DRVRN
+710 
-715 NIAQLKA
+715 
-722 GNDPNTKT
+722 
-730 DLPVAKEQLNNL
+730 AKELP
-742 MKKFDAER
+742 
-750 DIKDLAKVLDKN
+750 
-762 TFKDIINSSGISLD
+762 
-776 EINQLQTE
+776 QTE
-784 ANVNDG
+784 AFVNDG
-790 ATALMHATDDMAIA
+790 ASALMHYADDLARVEQM
-804 AQKNAIVEDKTNS
+804 NNIVEDKTNS

-842 EFKEKLKLPMQ
+842 EFKEKLKLPIQ

-881 FEQAGEMAEILSKYL
+881 FEEAGQMAEILSKYL

-904 DSHDITVKSLPV
+904 DTHDITVKGLPV

-945 NANVEIEEPD
+945 NANVEIEEPE
-955 QPYLDE
+955 QPYFDE
-961 VKMQIEDAISEK
+961 IQMQIEDAISEK

-996 GEFGPGNTLFK
+996 GEFGPSNTLFK
-1007 HLRNSGLL
+1007 HLRNSGILA
-1015 GRLKDAYY
+1015 RLKDAYY
-1023 DVESRD
+1023 DAESED

-1034 MLEAEFTDKNDI
+1034 ILEAEFTDKKDI
-1046 KVTEDD
+1046 EISEDD
-1052 LINKSEQEIADG
+1052 LKNKSEQELADG
-1064 LMNKCSNSDEAI
+1064 LISKYTNSDEAI
-1076 AKLEDVLASCN
+1076 SKLEDILATCN
-1087 DGYKEKVKNVI
+1087 DGYKEKVKNAI

-1107 GNTCRKLAEEVI
+1107 SNTCRKLAEEVI

-1135 ESYVNHL
+1135 ESYIDNM
-1142 KDIADVEEILQFCY
+1142 KDIAKVDEMLEFCY
-1156 NEIHPDFKYKHPKLA
+1156 NEIHPNFKYKRPRLT
-1171 ATDENGNIMGVVLD
+1171 ATDENGKEIGVVLD
-1185 GIEKG
+1185 GIEKSD
-1190 VDPKNVLYS
+1190 DPKNVLYS
-1199 KISMVHD
+1199 KVTTVRD

-1220 LMPIEDF
+1220 LMPIDDF
-1227 KAIIHDPRNQKWYD
+1227 KEIINDPKNQKWYD
-1241 KIMKGQT
+1241 WVMKGQT
-1248 EDWDELIAE
+1248 EDWDSLIDT
-1257 IEARA
+1257 IEKKA

-1267 KYRRWCYDNWE
+1267 RYRRWCYDNWE

-1290 VKLYDD
+1290 VKLYND
-1296 IVHKGWPE
+1296 IIHNGWPE
-1304 ANAVEKWKHTRKD
+1304 ANAIEKWKHTRKD
-1317 RFAQKIA
+1317 RFTQKIA

-1353 KELDKYVPENIL
+1353 KELDKYIPENIL
-1365 NVPFAIEPKAWKNQ
+1365 NIPFAVEPKVWKNQ

-1389 VHYYTVVGME
+1389 VHYYTVIGME

-1405 NFLVREVTNISDDK
+1405 NFLVREVTYNSDDK
-1419 TWKDVNDKDHA
+1419 TWKDVDDKDHA

-1459 TPEAFEQRALE
+1459 TPEAFEQRALS
-1470 MMVGG
+1470 MMING

-1482 SRTGTQG
+1482 NRTGTQG

-1497 EVMAVLQ
+1497 EVLTVLQ
-1504 IMEEEQPRLWKGVTK
+1504 IMEEEQPTLYKGVTK
-1519 VYLNSLNKSKG
+1519 VYLNSLGNKKG
-1530 ADIVM
+1530 EKIVM
-1535 KALKAF
+1535 SALKGF
-1541 DPSLRSSNISSI
+1541 DPNVYSANVSSV

-1571 KKHNNNPFETLMK
+1571 KKHNNNPFEILMK